1 MKGCL
6 TNRLCLLFLFNCSTL
21 VFFLK
26 KKISFVIFFNFFSIE
41 LSQSHDDLGH
51 MYDELMYKMQPR
63 LSLSIFSNY
72 IISYNI

>member
-1 MKGCL
+1 MPL
-6 TNRLCLLFLFNCSTL
+6 ISLQLFDIS
-21 VFFLK
+21 FFFK

-51 MYDELMYKMQPR
+51 MYDRLMYKMQPR

>member
-1 MKGCL
+1 MPL
-6 TNRLCLLFLFNCSTL
+6 ISLQLFDIS
-21 VFFLK
+21 FFFK

-41 LSQSHDDLGH
+41 LSQSHDNLGH